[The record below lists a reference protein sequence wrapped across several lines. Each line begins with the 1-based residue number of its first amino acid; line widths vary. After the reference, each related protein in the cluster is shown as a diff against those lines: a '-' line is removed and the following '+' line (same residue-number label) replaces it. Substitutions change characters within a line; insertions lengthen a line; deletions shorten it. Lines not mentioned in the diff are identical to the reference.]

1 MTAVQP
7 PLFLPGW
14 DLEPPAEQPYRRD
27 VAARLDR
34 ACADYRA
41 QQQAWVD
48 TVRPDAWVAGRPAFN
63 VPVSIDDWPGG
74 EP

>member
-14 DLEPPAEQPYRRD
+14 EVEPWNTDPPPAR
-27 VAARLDR
+27 
-34 ACADYRA
+34 
-41 QQQAWVD
+41 
-48 TVRPDAWVAGRPAFN
+48 VRSRVWWPTDWPMPDAWVCGRPAFN